1 MNLILT
7 EAQLKKEEM
16 FVLDLMGNS
25 AVKNKEVSVDFIPKK
40 SFFEIFTRMML
51 LLSMTSHIQW
61 NSVKLMCY

>member
-40 SFFEIFTRMML
+40 IIL
-51 LLSMTSHIQW
+51 
-61 NSVKLMCY
+61 